1 MSELYQSLTLLS
13 SWIDLNN
20 IPPFLQKLPLINAL
34 RQCEACSGCRLLK
47 QSFLQHIHFQWLHR
61 IWRNRLEHRKYSRTF
76 FNGPLW
82 RVRVCERSVV
92 FVLRENWVR
101 LSRFFAHASP
111 LRVVV
116 KIAWAAFS
124 LVLFKSLKWAPSM
137 VNGHWRIFSC
147 WLLFLYN
154 VLSWRFSIVLSSSW
168 KNSVLLRRAKKLHR
182 PTPHTMFCKTKINQL
197 FTMGNGSTW

>member
-1 MSELYQSLTLLS
+1 MRPVQVAA
-13 SWIDLNN
+13 W
-20 IPPFLQKLPLINAL
+20 
-34 RQCEACSGCRLLK
+34 LLK

-61 IWRNRLEHRKYSRTF
+61 IWRNRLEHRKYSRTL

-137 VNGHWRIFSC
+137 VKWSLTHFFLLTFIF
-147 WLLFLYN
+147 YN

-168 KNSVLLRRAKKLHR
+168 KNSVLLRGAKNFTDLLLIQCFAKQKL
-182 PTPHTMFCKTKINQL
+182 INYL
-197 FTMGNGSTW
+197 PWEMAVHGSTVWYCGNHCLLQEQKWIFITVSLA

>member
-1 MSELYQSLTLLS
+1 MRPVQVAA
-13 SWIDLNN
+13 W
-20 IPPFLQKLPLINAL
+20 
-34 RQCEACSGCRLLK
+34 LLK

-154 VLSWRFSIVLSSSW
+154 VLSWRFSIFLEEQCPSPESQKTSQTYSSYNVLQN
-168 KNSVLLRRAKKLHR
+168 KN
-182 PTPHTMFCKTKINQL
+182 
-197 FTMGNGSTW
+197 

>member
-1 MSELYQSLTLLS
+1 MRPVQVAA
-13 SWIDLNN
+13 W
-20 IPPFLQKLPLINAL
+20 
-34 RQCEACSGCRLLK
+34 LLK

-76 FNGPLW
+76 FNGPFW
-82 RVRVCERSVV
+82 RERVCERSVV

-124 LVLFKSLKWAPSM
+124 LVLFKSLKWAQVWSM
-137 VNGHWRIFSC
+137 VTDAFFPADFYFHNETCLKDLASYYYFLGRTVSFSGEPD
-147 WLLFLYN
+147 FSQTYSSYN
-154 VLSWRFSIVLSSSW
+154 VLPN
-168 KNSVLLRRAKKLHR
+168 KN
-182 PTPHTMFCKTKINQL
+182 
-197 FTMGNGSTW
+197 